1 MTKIIAIEG
10 PDRVGKATQTS
21 LLTAYLRSKSV
32 ITNNNGLTYYAS
44 VTSVEVPV
52 KGFLHSTIY
61 YMLRNGLA
69 KRCPNLFQAV
79 QSLNKLWFQIFYL
92 KRWNVDYV
100 TLDRWKLSTRVYGEA
115 TGVHSILLRVFDYLL
130 IEPDATIVLEGA
142 AQVNEARDSYERDSK
157 LQRLV
162 RTTYAKIAHEKDKH
176 FVINANQTREAVH
189 NDIVNALKNVI

>member
-32 ITNNNGLTYYAS
+32 VTNNNGLTYYAS

-69 KRCPNLFQAV
+69 KRFPNLFQTV